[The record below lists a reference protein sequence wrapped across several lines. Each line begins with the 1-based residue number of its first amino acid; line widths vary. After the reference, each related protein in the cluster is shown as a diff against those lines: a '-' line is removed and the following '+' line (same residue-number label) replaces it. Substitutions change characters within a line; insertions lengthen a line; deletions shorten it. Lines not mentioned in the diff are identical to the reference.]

1 MQPWLKVS
9 LLLCVFGFFRE
20 LRPSE
25 PFVTEFLSG
34 EWRDIEPEQ
43 LNRDVYPIGTY
54 SHLAL
59 LVFMFLLTDVLRY
72 DDDDPRTTLSLI
84 FRSIGSVVTVCIA

>member
-1 MQPWLKVS
+1 MQPWLRVS

-20 LRPSE
+20 LRVSE

-54 SHLAL
+54 SQVAL
-59 LVFMFLLTDVLRY
+59 LVFMFLLTDVL
-72 DDDDPRTTLSLI
+72 SLML
-84 FRSIGSVVTVCIA
+84 